1 MVISEASRHEMH
13 TKLEEVLGAQVAATM
28 MEHLPPV
35 GWADVATKRD
45 LDANQVL
52 MKRDLD
58 ALQVLMKHALDARN
72 VLFEIAGVGVVA
84 AIARS

>member
-1 MVISEASRHEMH
+1 
-13 TKLEEVLGAQVAATM
+13 
-28 MEHLPPV
+28 MEYLAPV
-35 GWADVATKRD
+35 GWADVA
-45 LDANQVL
+45 A
-52 MKRDLD
+52 KRDLD